1 MSSSK
6 IITTFCTLVSISSPA
21 FAYDITDA
29 INATLANNTQLKNSY
44 ISLQS
49 AKLNRGAAA
58 ANFLP
63 SIAVQSVQSQT
74 YVDGM
79 KAQVGTPT
87 QNALSISEEI
97 FSGGKG
103 IYDLKSSKFSSEA
116 AMIQYQDGIDR
127 AIVQTVQVYENVIAS
142 RETYIVSQ
150 QNVETLKKIVKQ
162 SEVKL
167 AVGAITK
174 TNMLEAQARLAA
186 AISDKE
192 KAYSDMRNAE
202 EGFKY
207 FTGDIAPKSMSDI
220 DISSIIFPKDHDTF
234 LELVEK
240 NSPSIAVADKNF
252 MATKYQTKS
261 TKAMFLPTITASA
274 SVVGQNSWQRDVF
287 GRASKQHSDANTYQ
301 LSFQIPIFQKGL
313 EYIKVKKAL
322 LDEESSLNTK
332 QDTIL
337 KIRQESAA
345 AWNNF
350 SQSKISVDANTESV
364 NYYKAF
370 AAGAEEEFN
379 IGTKTLTDLLQAQ
392 LQYEDAR
399 TKLIQNKA
407 NMIVLG
413 LQLKYLL
420 GEIKNVD
427 FSKLVLKDKTDT
439 KNKMVKVEKKENIPA
454 DKIEKVSSI
463 STEN

>member
-6 IITTFCTLVSISSPA
+6 TITTFCILALISSPA

-29 INATLANNTQLKNSY
+29 INATLANNIQLKNSY

-49 AKLNRGAAA
+49 ARLNRGSAAS
-58 ANFLP
+58 NFLP
-63 SIAVQSVQSQT
+63 SIGVQTTTSRT

-79 KAQVGTPT
+79 KAQVGTPS
-87 QNALSISEEI
+87 QNALSVSEEI

-116 AMIQYQDGIDR
+116 AMIQYQDEIDR
-127 AIVQTVQVYENVIAS
+127 AIVQTVQVYQNVIAS
-142 RETYIVSQ
+142 RETYNVSQ
-150 QNVETLKKIVKQ
+150 QKVETLRKTVKQ

-167 AVGAITK
+167 AVGAITR
-174 TNMLEAQARLAA
+174 TNILEAQAKLAG
-186 AISDKE
+186 AISDRE
-192 KAYSDMRNAE
+192 RAYSDMRNAE
-202 EGFKY
+202 EKFKY

-220 DISSIIFPKDHDTF
+220 DISSISFPKDHDTF
-234 LELVEK
+234 LELVER
-240 NSPSIAVADKNF
+240 NSPLITAAEKNL

-274 SVVGQNSWQRDVF
+274 SVVGQSSWQRDII
-287 GRASKQHSDANTYQ
+287 GQTTKQHSDANTYQ

-313 EYIKVKKAL
+313 EYVKVKKAL
-322 LDEESSLNTK
+322 LDEETAANK
-332 QDTIL
+332 KHDTIL
-337 KIRQESAA
+337 KIRQDSALS
-345 AWNNF
+345 WNSF

-379 IGTKTLTDLLQAQ
+379 IGTKTLTDLLEAQ
-392 LQYEDAR
+392 LEYESSR
-399 TKLIQNKA
+399 TQLIQNKA

-427 FSKLVLKDKTDT
+427 FSKLVLKDKIDT
-439 KNKMVKVEKKENIPA
+439 KNKMVKVEKKEKIPA